1 MLASFL
7 LSIGIHV
14 ERRGNH
20 HEKAHCNGPHRCRT
34 SESGMGRASLLVGQ
48 WPLLRVCQ
56 HADGLVLGAR
66 RCTSPHVSRNAR
78 VFGHGDLTRGNLF
91 LANQGYLGWL
101 GGSDEWDPTSEAD
114 EGVWKWVEGP
124 EAGQTFSF
132 TYWAWWE
139 PNNMGG
145 GEDYLETWTHR
156 EWYAMTAAWND
167 AGWLAARPY
176 VVEYGPA
183 PADVPEPAS
192 LALMGLALAGLA
204 ITQRH
209 GPKRLAAP

>member
-1 MLASFL
+1 MRKRIAMALTAVALASPAWAAPVYWSGNGHYYEYVSTPTDWF
-7 LSIGIHV
+7 SARADAH
-14 ERRGNH
+14 RRTYLGMQGYL
-20 HEKAHCNGPHRCRT
+20 ATVT
-34 SESGMGRASLLVGQ
+34 SLEE
-48 WPLLRVCQ
+48 
-56 HADGLVLGAR
+56 H
-66 RCTSPHVSRNAR
+66 
-78 VFGHGDLTRGNLF
+78 LF